1 MAMAFAGL
9 GKKRG
14 PFDIAP
20 ETYGTPGIGD
30 GLPGAKS
37 MGDPGLGG
45 MVAAPAAPPEKQGI
59 NWMGVLSDALA
70 GAIGQ
75 PGQYAASRARDRQ
88 FERQQSVYQQQRAD
102 QMVDWQAK
110 HRFELENPKAP
121 SPNDTERDWA
131 FYKANLS
138 PEEFEK
144 WRVNN
149 IVDKPRWQMLPD
161 GRPAQIGGYQQPKGG
176 GQTSIGSGPPATAV
190 DYLRKN
196 PALRDQFDA
205 KYGAGAADRALG
217 QGGPM
222 PSASGTFP

>member
-1 MAMAFAGL
+1 MFGGMA
-9 GKKRG
+9 KKRG

-20 ETYGTPGIGD
+20 ETYQTPGIGD
-30 GLPGAKS
+30 GLPGATP
-37 MGDPGLGG
+37 MGDPGMGG
-45 MVAAPAAPPEKQGI
+45 FAPAASPPEKQGI

-75 PGQYAASRARDRQ
+75 PGQYAAGRRQDRQ
-88 FERQQSVYQQQRAD
+88 DERKLSLYQQQRKDSLAD
-102 QMVDWQAK
+102 YAAK
-110 HRFELENPKAP
+110 QQIEAKYKTPT
-121 SPNDTERDWA
+121 PNDTERDWA

-138 PEEFEK
+138 PEDFEK
-144 WRVNN
+144 WRINN

-161 GRPAQIGGYQQPKGG
+161 GRLAQIGGYQQPKGG
-176 GQTSIGSGPPATAV
+176 GQTSIDSGPPTSAV

-196 PALRDQFDA
+196 PSLRDQFNA
-205 KYGAGAADRALG
+205 KYGAGAAERALG